1 MLFLAAIGVGMIVF
15 QKVNWRIHLCPKV
28 LEDKAINKKIC
39 L

>member
-1 MLFLAAIGVGMIVF
+1 MLFLAAIGEGMIVF

-28 LEDKAINKKIC
+28 FKDKAIIKIC